1 MAFHEVRFPDDI
13 SRGARGGPER
23 RTQVVELAS
32 GDEERNASWADSRRR
47 YDAAY
52 GIRRADDLAAVVAFF
67 EARNG
72 RLHGFR
78 WKDWGDYRSG
88 LPSTPVT
95 PIDQALGT
103 GDGDDRG
110 VPAGEALRERRAGL
124 DAADREAGRRHA
136 CGSRSPASSSSP
148 AGRSNATTGIV
159 TFDTAPA
166 RRRARH
172 RRLRVRRAGAL
183 RHRPARR
190 HLGPRPAR
198 LDRLDPARGGAAMNE
213 EPGFVAGVLRDLA
226 ASTAAILAAWGALGG
241 ATNAL
246 TTRMRLRDAVRHI
259 LLGGIIAAGMG
270 SFSMALVA
278 RWLGLP
284 PEAVPAGGAA
294 GSAAYLVGVFGP
306 AVIEVTLARI
316 RGIRSGDGPDA

>member
-52 GIRRADDLAAVVAFF
+52 GIRRADDLAAVIAFF

-88 LPSTPVT
+88 LPSAPVT

-103 GDGDDRG
+103 GDGDTETFQLVKRYESG
-110 VPAGEALRERRAGL
+110 AQAGSG
-124 DAADREAGRRHA
+124 GSS
-136 CGSRSPASSSSP
+136 SRSPARAGRARRRRAAP
-148 AGRSNATTGIV
+148 AGRST
-159 TFDTAPA
+159 
-166 RRRARH
+166 RRPGRH
-172 RRLRVRRAGAL
+172 L
-183 RHRPARR
+183 RHRARAGVLVTAGFEFDVPCASTPTGSTSPGTSTGSAR
-190 HLGPRPAR
+190 SPRSRSWRCGDERGARLRRRRPAR
-198 LDRLDPARGGAAMNE
+198 PRR
-213 EPGFVAGVLRDLA
+213 
-226 ASTAAILAAWGALGG
+226 STAAILAAWGALGG

-284 PEAVPAGGAA
+284 PRRCRPAAPPARPPTCRRVRTGGDR
-294 GSAAYLVGVFGP
+294 GD
-306 AVIEVTLARI
+306 ARPHPRHSI
-316 RGIRSGDGPDA
+316 RDGPDA